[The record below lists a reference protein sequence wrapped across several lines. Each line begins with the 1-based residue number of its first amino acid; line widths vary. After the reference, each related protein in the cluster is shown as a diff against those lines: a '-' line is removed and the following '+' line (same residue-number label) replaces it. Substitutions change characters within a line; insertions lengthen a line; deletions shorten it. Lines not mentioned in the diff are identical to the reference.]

1 MATPRESGLGG
12 AESSPSTP
20 LATPIATPVST
31 RSVKWEKDVEDAA
44 GTLDRP
50 LLHKRCTNTTS
61 QMAVVGANTCPIE
74 SLDYEYVP
82 LCFLQ
87 LHFNFKVLLMSL
99 LLSLL

>member
-1 MATPRESGLGG
+1 
-12 AESSPSTP
+12 
-20 LATPIATPVST
+20 LATPVATPVST

-44 GTLDRP
+44 GALDRP

-82 LCFLQ
+82 GLVFR
-87 LHFNFKVLLMSL
+87 
-99 LLSLL
+99 

>member
-1 MATPRESGLGG
+1 MATASGSGMGG
-12 AESSPSTP
+12 AESFPSTP